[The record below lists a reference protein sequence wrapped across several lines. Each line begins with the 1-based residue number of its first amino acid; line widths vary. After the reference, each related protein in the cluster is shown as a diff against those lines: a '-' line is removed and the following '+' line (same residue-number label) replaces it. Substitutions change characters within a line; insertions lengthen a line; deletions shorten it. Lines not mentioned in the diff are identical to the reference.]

1 MINKLLTLADNIAIL
16 AVQYTFSVIFLN
28 ISMSPS
34 PVIPSRAFLFPGF
47 ESFMCY
53 SDLCLWMQAYPDKV
67 ALILLIL
74 TVAGV
79 TALWWLDE
87 GE

>member
-1 MINKLLTLADNIAIL
+1 
-16 AVQYTFSVIFLN
+16 
-28 ISMSPS
+28 MSPS

-47 ESFMCY
+47 ESFFMCY

-67 ALILLIL
+67 ALILMIL
-74 TVAGV
+74 TIIGV

>member
-1 MINKLLTLADNIAIL
+1 
-16 AVQYTFSVIFLN
+16 
-28 ISMSPS
+28 MSPS

-53 SDLCLWMQAYPDKV
+53 SDLCLWMQTCPDRV
-67 ALILLIL
+67 ALILMIL
-74 TVAGV
+74 TIMGV

-87 GE
+87 SE

>member
-1 MINKLLTLADNIAIL
+1 
-16 AVQYTFSVIFLN
+16 
-28 ISMSPS
+28 
-34 PVIPSRAFLFPGF
+34 
-47 ESFMCY
+47 MCD
-53 SDLCLWMQAYPDKV
+53 SDLCLWMQVYADKA
-67 ALILLIL
+67 ALMVMIL

>member
-1 MINKLLTLADNIAIL
+1 
-16 AVQYTFSVIFLN
+16 
-28 ISMSPS
+28 
-34 PVIPSRAFLFPGF
+34 
-47 ESFMCY
+47 MCY
-53 SDLCLWMQAYPDKV
+53 SDLCLWMQAYPDRA
-67 ALILLIL
+67 ALILMIL

>member
-1 MINKLLTLADNIAIL
+1 MTLTDNIAIL

-28 ISMSPS
+28 IFHVSKPGHSQ
-34 PVIPSRAFLFPGF
+34 PGF
-47 ESFMCY
+47 LCFWALRVFMCY
-53 SDLCLWMQAYPDKV
+53 SDLCLQMQAYPDRV
-67 ALILLIL
+67 ALILMIL
-74 TVAGV
+74 TIMGV

>member
-1 MINKLLTLADNIAIL
+1 MTLADNIAIL

-28 ISMSPS
+28 IHVSKPGHSQ
-34 PVIPSRAFLFPGF
+34 PGF
-47 ESFMCY
+47 SCFQALRVFMCY
-53 SDLCLWMQAYPDKV
+53 SDLCLWMQAYPDRA
-67 ALILLIL
+67 ALALVIL
-74 TVAGV
+74 TIMGV

>member
-1 MINKLLTLADNIAIL
+1 
-16 AVQYTFSVIFLN
+16 
-28 ISMSPS
+28 
-34 PVIPSRAFLFPGF
+34 
-47 ESFMCY
+47 MCC

-67 ALILLIL
+67 VLILMIL

>member
-1 MINKLLTLADNIAIL
+1 
-16 AVQYTFSVIFLN
+16 
-28 ISMSPS
+28 
-34 PVIPSRAFLFPGF
+34 
-47 ESFMCY
+47 MCY
-53 SDLCLWMQAYPDKV
+53 SDLCLWMQAYPDRV
-67 ALILLIL
+67 ALILMIL